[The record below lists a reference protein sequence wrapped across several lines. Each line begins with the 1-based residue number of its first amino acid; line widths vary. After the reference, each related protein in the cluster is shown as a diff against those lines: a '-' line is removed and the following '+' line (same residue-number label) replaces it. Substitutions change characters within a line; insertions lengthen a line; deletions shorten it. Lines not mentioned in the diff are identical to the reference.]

1 MFRCCFLLF
10 FLTNILFSM
19 EGFTTY
25 NTKNN
30 PKAKGLDLSIQI
42 PNNYVSKETYRPN
55 VALKF
60 LNPQNPSDI
69 IMVIVRDV
77 FEEFVLDESNILSY
91 CDLVINNLNSNNMPS
106 KLFKCEL
113 TYIENL
119 PATNMIYVSTGKR
132 LNKQLASINNAYI
145 TYYKNYEISIMF
157 ASNNENDFIKMQDT
171 YFQIIN
177 SFVVNDIYK

>member
-1 MFRCCFLLF
+1 MLRYCFLVIL
-10 FLTNILFSM
+10 LTSLLFSI

-42 PNNYVSKETYRPN
+42 PNNYYRPN

-69 IMVIVRDV
+69 VMVIVKDV
-77 FEEFVLDESNILSY
+77 FEEFILNESNILSY
-91 CDLVINNLNSNNMPS
+91 CDLVINNSNSNNIPS

-119 PATNMIYVSTGKR
+119 PAANMIYVSVVKR
-132 LNKQLASINNAYI
+132 LNKQLASINNTYT
-145 TYYKNYEISIMF
+145 TYYKHYEISIVF
-157 ASNNENDFIKMQDT
+157 SSYNENSFIKMQNT

-177 SFVVNDIYK
+177 SFVINDIYK